1 MLIIYHN
8 ETGKIQTAA
17 FHSNSAAFHFNSAA
31 FHFNSA
37 AFKWNAAELEMKC
50 CRVEMKCCRVA
61 KKSNIL
67 VFDIFFGVL
76 KLILG
81 YLLLRLPIQV
91 LTSSIIHLQC
101 HLFWHQIRKFYKNN
115 QKLAIFF
122 TWSFHKVL
130 NLDFLV
136 SVNFLYMLLSFKK
149 ISFGVQFYKHR
160 RVGFIP
166 IVMNQVYKSLR
177 GAIAP
182 LSLSQKYIFFS
193 KPTISSCKMCKM
205 LFWF

>member
-1 MLIIYHN
+1 MKQEKFKLQHFIPTLQHFISTLQHFIS
-8 ETGKIQTAA
+8 TLQHFISTLQ
-17 FHSNSAAFHFNSAA
+17 HSAAFHFNSAA
-31 FHFNSA
+31 FHFNSEE
-37 AFKWNAAELEMKC
+37 AFYW
-50 CRVEMKCCRVA
+50 
-61 KKSNIL
+61 NIL

-81 YLLLRLPIQV
+81 YLLLRLPIKV

-130 NLDFLV
+130 NLDFIV

>member
-1 MLIIYHN
+1 MLIIYHY
-8 ETGKIQTAA
+8 ETGKN
-17 FHSNSAAFHFNSAA
+17 SNCSISFQLCSISFQLCSIS
-31 FHFNSA
+31 FQLCSI
-37 AFKWNAAELEMKC
+37 LS
-50 CRVEMKCCRVA
+50 

-81 YLLLRLPIQV
+81 SLLLRLPIKV
-91 LTSSIIHLQC
+91 LTSPIIHLQC
-101 HLFWHQIRKFYKNN
+101 HLFLHQIRKFYKNN

-130 NLDFLV
+130 NLDFLL

-166 IVMNQVYKSLR
+166 IVMNEVYKLLR
-177 GAIAP
+177 GAIAL
-182 LSLSQKYIFFS
+182 LSLSQKGIFF
-193 KPTISSCKMCKM
+193 T
-205 LFWF
+205 

>member
-1 MLIIYHN
+1 MLIIYHY
-8 ETGKIQTAA
+8 ETGKN
-17 FHSNSAAFHFNSAA
+17 SNCSISFQLCSISFQLCSISFQLCSISFQLCSKKIKHFSI
-31 FHFNSA
+31 
-37 AFKWNAAELEMKC
+37 WY
-50 CRVEMKCCRVA
+50 
-61 KKSNIL
+61 
-67 VFDIFFGVL
+67 IFWVL

-81 YLLLRLPIQV
+81 YLLLRLPIKV

-122 TWSFHKVL
+122 TWSFHEVL

-177 GAIAP
+177 GAMA
-182 LSLSQKYIFFS
+182 SLSFSQKCIFFS
-193 KPTISSCKMCKM
+193 KPTIFSSKMCKI

>member
-1 MLIIYHN
+1 MKQV
-8 ETGKIQTAA
+8 KIQTAP
-17 FHSNSAAFHFNSAA
+17 FHFNSVQ
-31 FHFNSA
+31 HFISTLQH
-37 AFKWNAAELEMKC
+37 FISTLQHFISTLQHFI
-50 CRVEMKCCRVA
+50 
-61 KKSNIL
+61 KKIKHFSIWY
-67 VFDIFFGVL
+67 IFGVL

-81 YLLLRLPIQV
+81 YLLLRMPIKV
-91 LTSSIIHLQC
+91 LTCSIIHLQC
-101 HLFWHQIRKFYKNN
+101 HLFWHQFRKSYKNN

-122 TWSFHKVL
+122 TWSFHEVL

-182 LSLSQKYIFFS
+182 LSLSQKCIFFS
-193 KPTISSCKMCKM
+193 KPTIFSSKMCQI

>member
-1 MLIIYHN
+1 MKQV
-8 ETGKIQTAA
+8 KIQTAA
-17 FHSNSAAFHFNSAA
+17 FHFNSAAFHFNSAA

-37 AFKWNAAELEMKC
+37 AFQLCSILSKE
-50 CRVEMKCCRVA
+50 
-61 KKSNIL
+61 SNIL

-81 YLLLRLPIQV
+81 YLLLRLPIKV

-122 TWSFHKVL
+122 TWSFHEVL

-166 IVMNQVYKSLR
+166 IVMNQVYKLLR
-177 GAIAP
+177 GAIAS
-182 LSLSQKYIFFS
+182 LSLSQKCIFFS
-193 KPTISSCKMCKM
+193 KPTIFSSKMCKI

>member
-1 MLIIYHN
+1 MKQEKFKLQHFIPTLQHFISTLQHFIS
-8 ETGKIQTAA
+8 TLQHFISTLQHFIKKIWT
-17 FHSNSAAFHFNSAA
+17 FF
-31 FHFNSA
+31 
-37 AFKWNAAELEMKC
+37 
-50 CRVEMKCCRVA
+50 
-61 KKSNIL
+61 SNIL

-81 YLLLRLPIQV
+81 YLLLRLPIKV

-166 IVMNQVYKSLR
+166 IVMNQVY
-177 GAIAP
+177 
-182 LSLSQKYIFFS
+182 
-193 KPTISSCKMCKM
+193 
-205 LFWF
+205 

>member
-1 MLIIYHN
+1 MYCVDYISLWN
-8 ETGKIQTAA
+8 RKN
-17 FHSNSAAFHFNSAA
+17 SNCSISFQLCSISFQLCSIS
-31 FHFNSA
+31 FQLCSISFQLCSI
-37 AFKWNAAELEMKC
+37 LS
-50 CRVEMKCCRVA
+50 

-67 VFDIFFGVL
+67 VFDIFFGEL

-81 YLLLRLPIQV
+81 YLLLRLPIKV
-91 LTSSIIHLQC
+91 LTCSIIHLQC
-101 HLFWHQIRKFYKNN
+101 HLFWHQFRKFYKNN

-122 TWSFHKVL
+122 TWSFHEVL

-182 LSLSQKYIFFS
+182 LSLSQKCIFFS
-193 KPTISSCKMCKM
+193 KPTIFSSKMCQI

>member
-1 MLIIYHN
+1 ML
-8 ETGKIQTAA
+8 Q
-17 FHSNSAAFHFNSAA
+17 S
-31 FHFNSA
+31 
-37 AFKWNAAELEMKC
+37 WNATLQHFISTLQHFISTLQHFF
-50 CRVEMKCCRVA
+50 
-61 KKSNIL
+61 KKIKHFSIWY
-67 VFDIFFGVL
+67 IFAVL
-76 KLILG
+76 KLFLG
-81 YLLLRLPIQV
+81 YLLLRLPIKV

-101 HLFWHQIRKFYKNN
+101 HLFWHQIRKFCWNI

-122 TWSFHKVL
+122 TWSFHKIL
-130 NLDFLV
+130 NLHFIV

-160 RVGFIP
+160 RVEFIP
-166 IVMNQVYKSLR
+166 IVLNQVYKSLR

-193 KPTISSCKMCKM
+193 YKPTIFSCKMCKM

>member
-1 MLIIYHN
+1 MLIIYHY
-8 ETGKIQTAA
+8 ETGKN
-17 FHSNSAAFHFNSAA
+17 SNCSIL
-31 FHFNSA
+31 
-37 AFKWNAAELEMKC
+37 FKLTSISFQLC
-50 CRVEMKCCRVA
+50 SISFQLCSISFQLCSILSI
-61 KKSNIL
+61 KSNIL

-81 YLLLRLPIQV
+81 YLLLRLPIKV

-101 HLFWHQIRKFYKNN
+101 HLFWHQILKFYKNN

-177 GAIAP
+177 GVMVS
-182 LSLSQKYIFFS
+182 LSLSQICIFFS
-193 KPTISSCKMCKM
+193 KPTIFSSKMCKI

>member
-1 MLIIYHN
+1 MKML
-8 ETGKIQTAA
+8 Q
-17 FHSNSAAFHFNSAA
+17 S
-31 FHFNSA
+31 
-37 AFKWNAAELEMKC
+37 WNATLQHFISTLQHFISTLQHFIN
-50 CRVEMKCCRVA
+50 
-61 KKSNIL
+61 KSNIL

-81 YLLLRLPIQV
+81 YLLLRLPIKV
-91 LTSSIIHLQC
+91 LTSPIIHLQC
-101 HLFWHQIRKFYKNN
+101 HLFLHQIRKFYKNN

-130 NLDFLV
+130 NLNFLL

-149 ISFGVQFYKHR
+149 ISFGVQFYKHS

-166 IVMNQVYKSLR
+166 IVMNQVYKLLR

-182 LSLSQKYIFFS
+182 LRLSQKCIFFS
-193 KPTISSCKMCKM
+193 KPSVFSSKMCKI

>member
-1 MLIIYHN
+1 MLIIYHY
-8 ETGKIQTAA
+8 ETGKN
-17 FHSNSAAFHFNSAA
+17 SNCSILLKLSSISFQLCNISF
-31 FHFNSA
+31 
-37 AFKWNAAELEMKC
+37 ELC
-50 CRVEMKCCRVA
+50 SILS

-81 YLLLRLPIQV
+81 YLLLRLPIKV
-91 LTSSIIHLQC
+91 VTSSIIYLQC
-101 HLFWHQIRKFYKNN
+101 QLFWHQIRKLYKNN

-136 SVNFLYMLLSFKK
+136 SVNFLYILLSFKK

-166 IVMNQVYKSLR
+166 IVINQVYKSLR
-177 GAIAP
+177 GVMAS
-182 LSLSQKYIFFS
+182 LSLSQKCIFFT
-193 KPTISSCKMCKM
+193 KPTIFSSKICKI

>member
-1 MLIIYHN
+1 MLIIYHY
-8 ETGKIQTAA
+8 ETGKN
-17 FHSNSAAFHFNSAA
+17 SNCSISFQLCSISFQLCSIS
-31 FHFNSA
+31 FQLCSISFQLCSIS
-37 AFKWNAAELEMKC
+37 FQLC
-50 CRVEMKCCRVA
+50 SILS

-81 YLLLRLPIQV
+81 YLLLRLPIKV

-122 TWSFHKVL
+122 TWSFHEVL

-177 GAIAP
+177 GAMAS
-182 LSLSQKYIFFS
+182 LSLSQKCIFFS
-193 KPTISSCKMCKM
+193 KPTIFSSKMCKI

>member
-1 MLIIYHN
+1 MLIIYHY
-8 ETGKIQTAA
+8 ETAKNSNCSIL
-17 FHSNSAAFHFNSAA
+17 FKHSSISFQLCSISFQLCSIS
-31 FHFNSA
+31 FQLCSI
-37 AFKWNAAELEMKC
+37 LSI
-50 CRVEMKCCRVA
+50 
-61 KKSNIL
+61 KSNIL

-81 YLLLRLPIQV
+81 YLLLRMPIKD

-101 HLFWHQIRKFYKNN
+101 HLFWHQIRKLYKNN

-122 TWSFHKVL
+122 TWSFHEVL

-160 RVGFIP
+160 WVGFMP

-177 GAIAP
+177 GVMVS
-182 LSLSQKYIFFS
+182 LSLSQICIFFS
-193 KPTISSCKMCKM
+193 KPTIFSSKMCKI